1 MDHSKICGRQP
12 LTNLDWY
19 GLPKQTIPLQIFQ
32 RLSATNFTWSNLV
45 ILNLQKR
52 IQNPIKHL
60 RWNFWQKIVN
70 NLQLLITFAKS
81 SILDVWL
88 TSAYDVFK
96 FSSNSAVP
104 EILKFK
110 RPNLRL
116 VVFMFDK
123 NLYLF
128 IGFYIKNR
136 ASWRSCLLMLVM
148 SVLVTCWLPLKWV
161 LHKFQSYQRVII
173 KHLSIA
179 QVGNFNSWNLT
190 CHDRK
195 MILK

>member
-1 MDHSKICGRQP
+1 MVCLSRPYHFKFFKGS
-12 LTNLDWY
+12 L
-19 GLPKQTIPLQIFQ
+19 LQILLGPF
-32 RLSATNFTWSNLV
+32 LNTVSSLV

-60 RWNFWQKIVN
+60 RWNFWQKIVS

-81 SILDVWL
+81 SMLDVWL

-123 NLYLF
+123 NVYLF

-136 ASWRSCLLMLVM
+136 SSWRNCVSMLVM
-148 SVLVTCWLPLKWV
+148 S
-161 LHKFQSYQRVII
+161 IG
-173 KHLSIA
+173 A
-179 QVGNFNSWNLT
+179 
-190 CHDRK
+190 K
-195 MILK
+195 M

>member
-1 MDHSKICGRQP
+1 MVCLSRPYHFKFFKGS
-12 LTNLDWY
+12 L
-19 GLPKQTIPLQIFQ
+19 LQILLGPF
-32 RLSATNFTWSNLV
+32 LNTVSSLV

-60 RWNFWQKIVN
+60 RWNFWQKIVS

-81 SILDVWL
+81 SMLDVWL

-136 ASWRSCLLMLVM
+136 TSWRSCASMLVM
-148 SVLVTCWLPLKWV
+148 S
-161 LHKFQSYQRVII
+161 IG
-173 KHLSIA
+173 A
-179 QVGNFNSWNLT
+179 
-190 CHDRK
+190 K
-195 MILK
+195 M